1 MKKIKNKKK
10 IKIAKV
16 IGKIYF
22 LVFSNFFK
30 IYTKLEVK
38 KLGYNS
44 CPLFR
49 MLTV

>member
-22 LVFSNFFK
+22 LVFLIFFK
-30 IYTKLEVK
+30 IYTIIEVK
-38 KLGYNS
+38 NWVTIVAF
-44 CPLFR
+44 LFR
-49 MLTV
+49 ILTV